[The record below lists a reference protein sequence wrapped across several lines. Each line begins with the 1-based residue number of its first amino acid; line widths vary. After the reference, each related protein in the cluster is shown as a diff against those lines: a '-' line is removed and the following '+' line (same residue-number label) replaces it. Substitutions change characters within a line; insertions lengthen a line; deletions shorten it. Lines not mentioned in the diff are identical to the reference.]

1 MLRMPNETFD
11 FVLSSNVRLKI
22 LGFLSRESATPTQ
35 LASKSEKHL
44 SHISR
49 ALKELEARELVACA
63 NPDYYKQKRYAL
75 TKQGT
80 DVVNEIRKYQIRMSL
95 L

>member
-1 MLRMPNETFD
+1 MPNESFD
-11 FVLSSNVRLKI
+11 FVLSSQVRLKV
-22 LGFLSRESATPTQ
+22 LSYLWNESSTPTQ
-35 LASKSEKHL
+35 LASKAQKHL

-49 ALKELEARELVACA
+49 ALKELEARELVACS
-63 NPDYYKQKRYAL
+63 NPDYYKQKKYSL